1 MSSPSPRKTEPAAV
15 AEAFGDAAIDRC
27 TLRMVEGDRSAYEM
41 LFRRRVAFV
50 ESESRRRLGRR
61 GDLADDVAQET
72 WLRVARGPRRCTSS
86 ASLDAWLRR
95 IVRSA
100 AIDLLR
106 RELAQRCRDRRVA
119 ETRPEA
125 VDFLADFDLLEEIRR
140 EAAAIEG
147 ISREDRSIFEML
159 IRSGATVAQL
169 ARALGLGR
177 AALDSRLR
185 RAAARARA
193 RRFDP

>member
-1 MSSPSPRKTEPAAV
+1 M
-15 AEAFGDAAIDRC
+15 AEAFGDADVDRC
-27 TLRMVEGDRSAYEM
+27 TSRMVQGDRTAFEL
-41 LFRRRVAFV
+41 LFRRRVRFV
-50 ESESRRRLGRR
+50 EAESMRRLGRR
-61 GDLADDVAQET
+61 RDLAADVAQES
-72 WLRVARGPRRCTSS
+72 WLRVARGPRRCGSS

-125 VDFLADFDLLEEIRR
+125 VDFLEDFELLEEIHR

-147 ISREDRSIFEML
+147 ISREDRSIFETL